1 MHLPHVAAHVGLS
14 SAYFDRMFSTAVGC
28 GLREYIRNVRL
39 GAGLAALADTEDSV
53 KQIAFTVGYGSV
65 SAFGRDFKNRYGLT
79 PGGYRRRVG
88 RRPEAN
94 RK

>member
-1 MHLPHVAAHVGLS
+1 M
-14 SAYFDRMFSTAVGC
+14 
-28 GLREYIRNVRL
+28 
-39 GAGLAALADTEDSV
+39 